1 MESAALSGLH
11 LQTPYVYSWINT
23 SPSRNS
29 SPPMENRNS
38 NNSPTSPSDTT
49 YSGHSSHVSLIE
61 EASAPS
67 RASSLEG
74 SLAHEVSSQG
84 PRSTIESGGRSSGMT
99 GTISHYEGVGSYL
112 HDIYKQKKICD
123 VSFQV
128 GELLIP
134 VHKVVLA
141 SQSTLFKEVF
151 EAKEFSS
158 DPVTPKI
165 IRVKNVEPAALEIF
179 INFLYTGHIEVK
191 NSKFIPDI
199 LKLSEIFEVETLS
212 KRCIDGLKNI
222 SNAEL
227 LNLLPVMRRNKNIP
241 MCKTIMQLLCKNFMT
256 WRKTKDFLCLDVETV
271 CLILSDDGLNVDSEM
286 EVFLTAV
293 DLLKHIGADCI
304 EKIMGCVR
312 FPLLTGE
319 QLFSCFKIC
328 PMLRD
333 YHQVIMD
340 ITLANWIQTSLS
352 LGGEDPLDLQI
363 PTPRS
368 HTNSATSVASYISNH
383 SSTEQV
389 DEQEDPDVEV
399 EICRMS
405 EDMARDFNTH
415 AYLHSASSST
425 ISKFPL
431 IEQYSNSKLA
441 GDCSMLGDFGEHQR
455 VQREMLAEE
464 KWNISPDHH
473 AKEMQG
479 KQGQDRRIL
488 HSLDLGMGERF
499 GRNHK
504 EKKRDPNKSTRKKK
518 KREVEK
524 RDWEQTNQEGKLS
537 DESDQLRKKAMV
549 WGGSQWFLI
558 GGPGHDGSPSKK
570 VKAYSYE
577 TKQWT
582 SLAPMN
588 VARMDHTL
596 CLLDGM
602 IYAIGGIGKRGRVLT
617 RVECYNPK
625 TNCWFFVK
633 SLPEPRTG
641 ASATTENGRIHLS
654 GGYGTLND
662 GQVSD
667 FMDTMEI
674 YNVDANKWNT
684 GF

>member
-1 MESAALSGLH
+1 MLYQSPLNFHELILWFH
-11 LQTPYVYSWINT
+11 LAYPCLIT
-23 SPSRNS
+23 
-29 SPPMENRNS
+29 ENRNS

-49 YSGHSSHVSLIE
+49 YSGHSSHASLIE

-128 GELLIP
+128 GEILIP
-134 VHKVVLA
+134 LHKVVLA
-141 SQSTLFKEVF
+141 SQSTLFKEIF

-212 KRCIDGLKNI
+212 RRCIDGLKNI

-241 MCKTIMQLLCKNFMT
+241 MCRTIMQLLCKNFMT

-271 CLILSDDGLNVDSEM
+271 CLILSDDSLNVESEM

-340 ITLANWIQTSLS
+340 ITLANW
-352 LGGEDPLDLQI
+352 
-363 PTPRS
+363 
-368 HTNSATSVASYISNH
+368 
-383 SSTEQV
+383 
-389 DEQEDPDVEV
+389 
-399 EICRMS
+399 
-405 EDMARDFNTH
+405 
-415 AYLHSASSST
+415 
-425 ISKFPL
+425 
-431 IEQYSNSKLA
+431 
-441 GDCSMLGDFGEHQR
+441 
-455 VQREMLAEE
+455 
-464 KWNISPDHH
+464 
-473 AKEMQG
+473 
-479 KQGQDRRIL
+479 
-488 HSLDLGMGERF
+488 
-499 GRNHK
+499 
-504 EKKRDPNKSTRKKK
+504 
-518 KREVEK
+518 
-524 RDWEQTNQEGKLS
+524 
-537 DESDQLRKKAMV
+537 
-549 WGGSQWFLI
+549 
-558 GGPGHDGSPSKK
+558 
-570 VKAYSYE
+570 
-577 TKQWT
+577 
-582 SLAPMN
+582 
-588 VARMDHTL
+588 
-596 CLLDGM
+596 
-602 IYAIGGIGKRGRVLT
+602 
-617 RVECYNPK
+617 
-625 TNCWFFVK
+625 
-633 SLPEPRTG
+633 
-641 ASATTENGRIHLS
+641 
-654 GGYGTLND
+654 
-662 GQVSD
+662 
-667 FMDTMEI
+667 
-674 YNVDANKWNT
+674 
-684 GF
+684 